1 MIGWL
6 TILKTV
12 LGLSGKIFNKFKYQK
27 DIQQKN
33 KIKELNYK
41 LRTREIER
49 EALEKADE
57 KISNHRDYL
66 NKS

>member
-49 EALEKADE
+49 EALEKY
-57 KISNHRDYL
+57 S
-66 NKS
+66 

>member
-12 LGLSGKIFNKFKYQK
+12 FGLSGKIFNKFKYQK